1 MKNFTQTLKTPIFL
15 FALLTVPSVFA
26 QSVANYDVSIT
37 TIWNTTDHTSV
48 PGNAHWSDL
57 IGATHN
63 TENEFVDLGVLA
75 TLGIKNVAEGGD
87 NGAITNEINSVI
99 TAGRADQLLQD
110 DFPFAAVSTAGF
122 TGLQVSEDFPF
133 ITLVSMVAPSPDWF
147 IAVNSLNLRSG
158 NNAINNGWK
167 DTFTLDVFAYDS
179 GTDSGTNY
187 TSSDN
192 PNAPVPV
199 FMITGFPI
207 NGNKM
212 ATITFTYNS
221 STLSVENFNSVKKVE
236 IYPNPS
242 YGIVN
247 IKTSGANSVALA
259 SMYDV
264 LGKRVGNFKNITQS
278 ENFKINTSNFKGG
291 IYVLKLSLSDGSI
304 VSRKLILN

>member
-1 MKNFTQTLKTPIFL
+1 
-15 FALLTVPSVFA
+15 
-26 QSVANYDVSIT
+26 
-37 TIWNTTDHTSV
+37 
-48 PGNAHWSDL
+48 
-57 IGATHN
+57 
-63 TENEFVDLGVLA
+63 
-75 TLGIKNVAEGGD
+75 
-87 NGAITNEINSVI
+87 
-99 TAGRADQLLQD
+99 
-110 DFPFAAVSTAGF
+110 
-122 TGLQVSEDFPF
+122 
-133 ITLVSMVAPSPDWF
+133 MVAPSPDWF

-242 YGIVN
+242 NGIVN

-278 ENFKINTSNFKGG
+278 ENFKINTSNFKDG